1 MAKDVGAMQ
10 VKGGYIVIG
19 VDDNGE
25 PTGAMDGANASP
37 FDPANL
43 VPEMQRYLDGSLDI
57 ATGVLT
63 RDGHTIVLVCVK
75 LTFAEIKELANTIGR
90 PPYQWTPERLW
101 EAYETLDRS
110 KVRGSGR
117 RVLTDIVSLVRFAL
131 AYEDELVSYPE
142 LVRER
147 FQAWLLAQDNAGR
160 TFTAD
165 QLAWLEQIREHVAAS
180 LAIDAEDFEY
190 VPFVE
195 QGGVGRAYE
204 LFGEGLAPLLDELN
218 KALAA

>member
-1 MAKDVGAMQ
+1 MLEAGYSQDAADRARRTVDSFREFIEEHKDEITALQ
-10 VKGGYIVIG
+10 ILYSR
-19 VDDNGE
+19 
-25 PTGAMDGANASP
+25 PYR
-37 FDPANL
+37 
-43 VPEMQRYLDGSLDI
+43 QR
-57 ATGVLT
+57 
-63 RDGHTIVLVCVK
+63 
-75 LTFAEIKELANTIGR
+75 LTFAEIKELASTIGR

-131 AYEDELVSYPE
+131 EQEDELVPYPE
-142 LVRER
+142 LVGQR
-147 FQAWLLAQDNAGR
+147 FQAWLLAQENAGR

-165 QLAWLEQIREHVAAS
+165 QLAWLDQIREHVAAS

-195 QGGVGRAYE
+195 QGGVGKAYE

-218 KALAA
+218 EALAA